1 MATTKLVAEMD
12 HLWEAWL
19 ADGKDLVLTF
29 GQFGTDR
36 NAHSITTIP
45 GDVRFSFD
53 ARSHSSEVLAALQ
66 SALLG
71 HAEQIGRQ
79 HSVSFQ
85 FGRISQGE
93 PTPMNDTLR
102 GRLAVGAAELDIPF
116 LDMPSGAGHDAA
128 DFARAGVPTGM
139 IFVRNANGSNDPA
152 EAMEMDDFAVGTEL
166 LLRYLTRPN

>member
-1 MATTKLVAEMD
+1 MATAKLVAEMD
-12 HLWEAWL
+12 RLWEAWL

-53 ARSHSSEVLAALQ
+53 ARSHSSEFLAALQ
-66 SALLG
+66 SAILR
-71 HAEQIGRQ
+71 HAEQISRRHG
-79 HSVSFQ
+79 VSYQ
-85 FGRISQGE
+85 FGRFSQGE

-102 GRLAVGAAELDIPF
+102 GRLADGAAELDIPF

-128 DFARAGVPTGM
+128 DFVRAGVPTAM
-139 IFVRNANGSNDPA
+139 IFVRNAYGSHNLA

-166 LLRYLTRPN
+166 LLWYLTRPD